1 MKKSLKEQDIDLLV
15 RKIKIKLN
23 ESETKEGIFDPIKDA
38 YTGLKGVW
46 RGEGYDYFKYLSS
59 LQSQIKTLKRLDEP
73 NKKIFLNLNNLK
85 QKIQSSKMSQQKK
98 DNIENAINLAI
109 QHFDAYQNLLD
120 SIENLIK
127 QKIS

>member
-1 MKKSLKEQDIDLLV
+1 MRKSLKEENIDLLV
-15 RKIKIKLN
+15 QKIKSSLH
-23 ESETKEGIFDPIKDA
+23 ESESNEGIFDPIKDA

-59 LQSQIKTLKRLDEP
+59 LRSQIKTLQKLDEP
-73 NKKIFLNLNNLK
+73 NKKIFGNLNNLK
-85 QKIQSSKMSQQKK
+85 QKIQSSKMPQQKK

-109 QHFDAYQNLLD
+109 QHFDTYQNLIN
-120 SIENLIK
+120 SIENLIT